1 MSDASSYLAQN
12 LDRFQKELFDFL
24 RIPSVSARSE
34 HKPDMQRAA
43 EWLRDRMEKAG
54 LQATIEDTG
63 GHPAVIGEWRGA
75 GDDAPTV
82 LIYGHYD
89 VQPVEPLNLWTT
101 PPFEPSVRDGRVYAR
116 GSVDDKGQL
125 FLHVCG
131 VEAHLKTS
139 GKLPVNVVFLAEGE
153 EEVGSDHLM
162 PFVKKHAKRL
172 ACDYCI
178 ISDTTMVAEDVP
190 TIGSSLRGLS
200 YIEVRVTGPAVDLHS
215 GGYGGAVMNPATAL
229 SRIIATVHDENLHV
243 AIPGFYDGID
253 DEAFR
258 KETAKVPFDEKGF
271 LKDTGAKALVG
282 EKGFTTAERIW
293 LRPTVEINGMLSG
306 YTGEGPKTV
315 LPSWAMAKIS
325 ARLVAGQDPDRINQV
340 LSDHIKRVAP
350 DGVTVDVK
358 IFQAGHSWRAN
369 IQGPIYEAAERALE
383 TAFGKKPVYAGE
395 GGSIPIV
402 PEFERILD
410 APVLLMGFGLPGE
423 NAHAPD
429 EWMSLKLFERGM
441 VASAELLS
449 ELGR

>member
-162 PFVKKHAKRL
+162 PFVTKHAKRL

-215 GGYGGAVMNPATAL
+215 GGYGGAVLNPATAL
-229 SRIIATVHDENLHV
+229 SRIIATFHDENWHV

-383 TAFGKKPVYAGE
+383 KAFGKKPVYAGE

>member
-1 MSDASSYLAQN
+1 MSDTSKYLTDN
-12 LDRFQKELFDFL
+12 LERFQTELFDFL

-54 LQATIEDTG
+54 LEATIEDTG

-75 GDDAPTV
+75 GKDAPTV

-89 VQPVEPLNLWTT
+89 VQPPEPLELWTT

-139 GKLPVNVVFLAEGE
+139 GRLPVNVVFLAEGE

-162 PFVKKHAKRL
+162 PFVKKHAQRL

-178 ISDTTMVAEDVP
+178 ISDTTMVGEDVP

-215 GGYGGAVMNPATAL
+215 GGYGGAVANPATAL
-229 SRIIATVHDENLHV
+229 ARIIATFHDADRHV

-253 DEAFR
+253 DDAFR
-258 KETAKVPFDEKGF
+258 EETAKVPFDEQGF
-271 LKDTGAKALVG
+271 LKDTGASALVG
-282 EKGFTTAERIW
+282 EKGYTTAERIW

-325 ARLVAGQDPDRINQV
+325 ARLVAGQDPDRINQ
-340 LSDHIKRVAP
+340 LLADHIRRVAP

-369 IQGPIYEAAERALE
+369 IRGPIYEAAERALE
-383 TAFGKKPVYAGE
+383 MAFGKKPVYAGE

-429 EWMSLKLFERGM
+429 EWMSLKLFEKGM
-441 VASAELLS
+441 LASAHLLEELKS
-449 ELGR
+449 

>member
-1 MSDASSYLAQN
+1 MSEVVRYLEQN
-12 LDRFQKELFDFL
+12 RDRFRDEFFEFL

-43 EWLRDRMEKAG
+43 EWLRERMQAAG
-54 LQATIEDTG
+54 LEASIEQTG

-75 GDDAPTV
+75 GEDAPTV

-89 VQPVEPLNLWTT
+89 VQPPEPLDLWTT
-101 PPFEPSVRDGRVYAR
+101 PPFEPDVRNGRVYAR

-139 GKLPVNVVFLAEGE
+139 GRLPLNVVFLAEGE

-162 PFVKKHAKRL
+162 PFIEKHAKRL
-172 ACDYCI
+172 ACDYVV
-178 ISDTTMVAEDVP
+178 ISDTTMVGEDVP

-215 GGYGGAVMNPATAL
+215 GGYGGAVLNPATAL
-229 SRIIATVHDENLHV
+229 SRIIATFHDENWHV

-258 KETAKVPFDEKGF
+258 AETAKVPFDEKGF
-271 LKDTGAKALVG
+271 LKDTGASRLVG
-282 EKGFTTAERIW
+282 EKGFTTPERLW

-325 ARLVAGQDPDRINQV
+325 ARLVSGQDPDRINT
-340 LSDHIKRVAP
+340 LLAEHIRRVAP
-350 DGVTVDVK
+350 DGVNVDVK

-369 IQGPIYEAAERALE
+369 IQGRLYEAAERALE
-383 TAFGKKPVYAGE
+383 RAFGKKPVYAGE

-402 PEFERILD
+402 PEFERVLD

-429 EWMSLKLFERGM
+429 EWMSMRLFELGQ
-441 VASAELLS
+441 VASAHLLEELVD
-449 ELGR
+449 